1 MYGHAELASA
11 MCSGCWDY
19 VTSLSKKRT
28 EAMLVVGCIPI
39 AVFFPTSSGLD
50 QKYAVAVAVQHPGY
64 IVGILSLWQDCC
76 YYLTT
81 VLLPIQETNYIVY
94 SCR

>member
-1 MYGHAELASA
+1 

-19 VTSLSKKRT
+19 VTSLFKKRT
-28 EAMLVVGCIPI
+28 KAMLVVGCIPI

-76 YYLTT
+76 YYRATT
-81 VLLPIQETNYIVY
+81 PTRNKLYCI
-94 SCR
+94 

>member
-1 MYGHAELASA
+1 MFGRAELAST

-19 VTSLSKKRT
+19 VTSLFKERT
-28 EAMLVVGCIPI
+28 KAMLVVGCIPI
-39 AVFFPTSSGLD
+39 AVFSPTSSGMD

-64 IVGILSLWQDCC
+64 LVGILSLWQDCC
-76 YYLTT
+76 YYRATT
-81 VLLPIQETNYIVY
+81 LQETNYILY

>member
-1 MYGHAELASA
+1 MFGRAELASA

-19 VTSLSKKRT
+19 VTSLFKKRT
-28 EAMLVVGCIPI
+28 KAMLVVGCIPI

-50 QKYAVAVAVQHPGY
+50 QIQAILLVFCHSGKTVA
-64 IVGILSLWQDCC
+64 
-76 YYLTT
+76 TT

>member
-1 MYGHAELASA
+1 
-11 MCSGCWDY
+11 
-19 VTSLSKKRT
+19 
-28 EAMLVVGCIPI
+28 MLVVGCIPI

-64 IVGILSLWQDCC
+64 ILLVFCHSGKTVA
-76 YYLTT
+76 TT